1 MTKPSEGFKGRSTHP
16 LSSTKDCVRPVD
28 PEAAASQMVINAP
41 FVFQACSR
49 RKLQNV
55 DRVLAMTGLRIIEI
69 ADKVFRNRDMETKRE
84 VEKRQRE
91 DNKRADQKVIVLAA
105 ALGGSLSKPLQP
117 SLNQNQPHG
126 RPSTRRPRAALQ
138 PNQCARC
145 WGFGHWKNECPRN
158 SRGKDLASAVIGL
171 ARLETE

>member
-1 MTKPSEGFKGRSTHP
+1 M
-16 LSSTKDCVRPVD
+16 RPVD
-28 PEAAASQMVINAP
+28 PGAAASQMVINAP
-41 FVFQACSR
+41 FVSQACSDIR
-49 RKLQNV
+49 CKLQNE
-55 DRVLAMTGLRIIEI
+55 DGVLAMTGLQIIEI

-91 DNKRADQKVIVLAA
+91 DIKRADQKVTVLAT
-105 ALGGSLSKPLQP
+105 ALGGSLSGPLQP

-138 PNQCARC
+138 PNQCAQC
-145 WGFGHWKNECPRN
+145 WGFGHWKNKCPQN

-171 ARLETE
+171 PD